1 MTCPSRHS
9 LVSVADVVLT
19 SGTFGG
25 GVWDC
30 ALAVLVRRENS
41 QPRSWSTTSRC
52 NEICKS
58 RGQLGTAGQVRMG
71 QETYTVCRPGRVR
84 LTDETSSFLR
94 PAADAGQ
101 RAYLYGLETLDVPGW
116 SQEYVSF

>member
-1 MTCPSRHS
+1 MTRPSRRS
-9 LVSVADVVLT
+9 LVSVADGVLT

-41 QPRSWSTTSRC
+41 QPRSWSTASRC

-58 RGQLGTAGQVRMG
+58 QGQLGTAGQ
-71 QETYTVCRPGRVR
+71 
-84 LTDETSSFLR
+84 
-94 PAADAGQ
+94 
-101 RAYLYGLETLDVPGW
+101 
-116 SQEYVSF
+116 

>member
-1 MTCPSRHS
+1 MRSAKAEASWAQQGRSGWGRRH
-9 LVSVADVVLT
+9 
-19 SGTFGG
+19 
-25 GVWDC
+25 
-30 ALAVLVRRENS
+30 
-41 QPRSWSTTSRC
+41 
-52 NEICKS
+52 I
-58 RGQLGTAGQVRMG
+58 
-71 QETYTVCRPGRVR
+71 CRPGRVR